1 MSWVNVWTWFSWLT
15 PSAAFLRLLIFG
27 LCIFNFLVKFV
38 SPSSSTTRI
47 SPSQHPDSARRSC
60 LIILCTLIAL
70 RKCIPGSSGY
80 FPFEIL
86 HGRPP
91 PVIKKLKGDHQQLAD
106 PEMSRYLQALEK
118 SSTILPEKPWKGH
131 IFHWAVGFIPIS
143 QEMRYRSKV
152 RKRSHFSQF
161 GQALTWSSWQ
171 PLLLLKLQ
179 VSSLGST
186 TPESRRQGLPVMRT
200 PGKQFKNVKYS
211 SGWGRKRKDNLN
223 RSRLRLFRQGG
234 ATVGLTTRLSAERDQ
249 GGSIF
254 IGRFVEEIRETLIR
268 WDVLGIL

>member
-1 MSWVNVWTWFSWLT
+1 MPALFYSVPLT
-15 PSAAFLRLLIFG
+15 PLQATVAPHL
-27 LCIFNFLVKFV
+27 
-38 SPSSSTTRI
+38 
-47 SPSQHPDSARRSC
+47 
-60 LIILCTLIAL
+60 
-70 RKCIPGSSGY
+70 
-80 FPFEIL
+80 
-86 HGRPP
+86 
-91 PVIKKLKGDHQQLAD
+91 HQQLAD

-118 SSTILPEKPWKGH
+118 SSTTLPEKPWKRH

-186 TPESRRQGLPVMRT
+186 TQESRRQGLPVMRT

-211 SGWGRKRKDNLN
+211 SG
-223 RSRLRLFRQGG
+223 
-234 ATVGLTTRLSAERDQ
+234 
-249 GGSIF
+249 
-254 IGRFVEEIRETLIR
+254 
-268 WDVLGIL
+268 